1 MSLLIAAL
9 IGLLAVFVSRNH
21 GGWLW
26 RLVVEAP
33 ARKLSAMT
41 WRQMVAA
48 LIVGAFAIFAAELM
62 IADLVW
68 VLAFDIVGWIE
79 IFAATLIVTR
89 LLPGWRAFKVGAERI
104 VQSGLRAR
112 PRIPRARR
120 GRRPSAKP
128 SDDPDPAGGF
138 LGLPALA

>member
-9 IGLLAVFVSRNH
+9 IGLLAVAVSREP
-21 GGWLW
+21 GGRLW
-26 RLVVEAP
+26 RLFVELP
-33 ARKLSAMT
+33 ARKLDTLT

-48 LIVGAFAIFAAELM
+48 VIVGAFAIFAAELM

-89 LLPGWRAFKVGAERI
+89 LLPGWRGFKAEVGRI
-104 VQSGLRAR
+104 VQRGAQAR
-112 PRIPRARR
+112 PRSPRARR
-120 GRRPSAKP
+120 VRRPAAKP
-128 SDDPDPAGGF
+128 SDDPDPAWV
-138 LGLPALA
+138 PAFA